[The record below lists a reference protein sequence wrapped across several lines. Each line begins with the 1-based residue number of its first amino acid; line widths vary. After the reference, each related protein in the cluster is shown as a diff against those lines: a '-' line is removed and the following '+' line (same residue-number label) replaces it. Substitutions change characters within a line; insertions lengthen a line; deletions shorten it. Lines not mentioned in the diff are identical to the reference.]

1 MVLGPC
7 RAWRRVQIGAHG
19 AERLGVGCGAE
30 AAEILCCSSTMRR
43 SHSAALSLTK
53 GPAKSSPGAGRF
65 DRLGAA
71 ARVVASG
78 GRGWRPSLG
87 DERVVASRSRR
98 SAMAVAH
105 GCLAGGPGDRCQV
118 FEQVRAAQRVPAG
131 VVVPVQPPAVVHRG
145 AGQGVRSPAWS
156 KRHAPA
162 RPPIDVVSCD
172 AIAYLTDGRM

>member
-1 MVLGPC
+1 MPCLAACADRSARGRTPRRRLWCGSSGDPLLQLDHAQVALRGVVVDEGPGEVVT
-7 RAWRRVQIGAHG
+7 RR
-19 AERLGVGCGAE
+19 
-30 AAEILCCSSTMRR
+30 
-43 SHSAALSLTK
+43 
-53 GPAKSSPGAGRF
+53 AGRF

-71 ARVVASG
+71 ARFVASG
-78 GRGWRPSLG
+78 GRGWRASLG